1 MIKEDF
7 WIWGKELIIS
17 QESDPFTIKLIQP
30 KNGVEGSLSLQFHNH
45 KSEYWYVLSGVGVAQ
60 FIVEE
65 EILTVR
71 ATKGKIFFIKPRL
84 VHRLGSIQELTV
96 FEVSSIDKHAFDK
109 TQPKDVVRLHC
120 FHGRETAV
128 GNFNTK
134 VLAKS
139 VDFFFKAL
147 EENFPEEDYLL
158 RRLTDL
164 GIYLGEKAFI

>member
-7 WIWGKELIIS
+7 WVWGKELILT

-30 KNGVEGSLSLQFHNH
+30 KNGIEGSLSLQFHNH

-60 FIVEE
+60 FIIED

-71 ATKGKIFFIKPRL
+71 ATRGKIFSIKPKL
-84 VHRLGSIQELTV
+84 IHRLGSIQELTV

-120 FHGRETAV
+120 FHGRETA
-128 GNFNTK
+128 GANFNYT

-139 VDFFFKAL
+139 VDLFLRAL
-147 EENFPEEDYLL
+147 DKNFPQEDFVL
-158 RRLTDL
+158 RRLTKL